1 MPRPTQNII
10 QLTIDGRECRAA
22 EGTMLVDAARANDIE
37 IPYFCYEPKLG
48 NPVGACRMCLVE
60 IEGIPKL
67 QTSCSTP
74 VKDGMVVH
82 TQTERVHHAQNAIVE
97 FLLVNHPLDCPVC
110 DKGGE
115 CPLQDITFGWGLGR
129 SRFIEPKRHFEKP
142 LALSP
147 LIAIDRERC
156 ILCYRCVRFSQEV
169 AEDYQLI
176 FTERAADT
184 FVGTHDGHPYVAP
197 FSGNIV
203 ELCPVGALTSR
214 PYRFR
219 ARPWDIEGAGG
230 ICTLCP
236 SQCNVEFTVR
246 DEKVMR
252 VRARDAPGAPAG
264 GGPVGH
270 PDVDDGWLCDK
281 GRFAYQAIHVDQRI
295 TQPLVRDGGS
305 LRPVS
310 WERALDAA
318 AGLARHKGAIGAL
331 VGGQATNEEGFL
343 IQRLMREALES
354 GDIDSGVGEAVP
366 AELTRAL
373 AAPAL
378 QATVPDIEF
387 AHTVLVVG
395 CEPLDDAPI
404 LDLRIRKGVRRRGVR
419 LAVAT
424 PRPSALD
431 PNAELVLRFGPGEEG
446 ALLSELDRALSSG
459 GAGVAGDVASLAE
472 LLRDGGE
479 DVVIL
484 WGERCLGADALRS
497 LLAVAQRLGL
507 ADREGAGLLEI
518 PAGANGR
525 GLREAGVVPGSG
537 PGYAELSHPGR
548 GARQIAQAVADG
560 GITALY
566 LFQTDPLRDQPDRA
580 LWEQAMHHA
589 GVVVA
594 HASVLTEGL
603 AEHANVIF
611 PAESHAEKEGTV
623 VHPDGR
629 LQRLRTAIAHPG
641 SVRAGWSVVAEL
653 AKRAGLDIGVLTSP
667 MAFKQLVAAVP
678 FYGELTLEEIG
689 GRGVRWQ
696 EREAASEFPTVDITA
711 GSIEPPLAGRV
722 PVTNGGLR
730 LGTYRSIW
738 AAPEVEISPAL
749 KFTVA
754 QQQVELAPED
764 AQRLG
769 IAPGDPVEV
778 SQNGTRLRGTVHVR
792 TGVPAG
798 TAFLADGIA
807 GDSANAFTEPVIE
820 VHKR

>member
-1 MPRPTQNII
+1 MPRPQENII
-10 QLTIDGRECRAA
+10 QLTIDGREVRAP
-22 EGTMLVDAARANDIE
+22 EGMMLVDAAKEGDVE
-37 IPYFCYEPKLG
+37 IPYFCYHAKLG
-48 NPVGACRMCLVE
+48 APVGACRMCLVE

-156 ILCYRCVRFSQEV
+156 ILCYRCVRFSQEIS
-169 AEDYQLI
+169 EDYQLI
-176 FTERAADT
+176 FTERGAHT
-184 FVGTHDGHPYVAP
+184 FVGTFDGHPYVAP
-197 FSGNIV
+197 FSGNII
-203 ELCPVGALTSR
+203 ELCPVGALTSQ

-219 ARPWDIEGAGG
+219 ARPWDIENATG

-252 VRARDAPGAPAG
+252 VLAREPKHEG
-264 GGPVGH
+264 
-270 PDVDDGWLCDK
+270 VDDGWLCDK
-281 GRFAYQAIHVDQRI
+281 GRFAYQAIHVDERI
-295 TQPLVRDGGS
+295 TQPMVRDGGS

-310 WERALDAA
+310 WDRALDVA
-318 AGLARHKGAIGAL
+318 AGLARHQGAVGTL

-343 IQRLMREALES
+343 IARLMREGLRS
-354 GDIDSGVGEAVP
+354 SDVDSRDGERLSP
-366 AELTRAL
+366 DLMRAL
-373 AAPAL
+373 AATSL
-378 QATVPDIEF
+378 QATVVDLEF
-387 AHTVLVVG
+387 AHTILMVG
-395 CEPLDDAPI
+395 CEPIDDAPI
-404 LDLRIRKGVRRRGVR
+404 FDLRIRKGVRRRGVK
-419 LAVAT
+419 LAIAT
-424 PRPSALD
+424 SRPSTLD
-431 PNAELVLRFGPGEEG
+431 PNARLSVRFPPRGEAEFLA
-446 ALLSELDRALSSG
+446 AL
-459 GAGVAGDVASLAE
+459 DVALAGGSDPGADSDSDVGRVAE

-479 DVVIL
+479 DIVIL
-484 WGERCLGADALRS
+484 WGERSLSEEALGT
-497 LLAVAQRLGL
+497 LLSI
-507 ADREGAGLLEI
+507 ADRLRLDGRDGAGLLEI

-525 GLREAGVVPGSG
+525 GLREAGAVPGTG
-537 PGYAELSHPGR
+537 PGYRDVAASEVTMPGR
-548 GARQIAQAVADG
+548 GGAEIARAVVDG
-560 GITALY
+560 EITALW
-566 LFQTDPLRDQPDRA
+566 LFQTDPIRDRSDRA
-580 LWEQAMHHA
+580 LWEQALHRA
-589 GVVVA
+589 GLVVA

-641 SVRAGWSVVAEL
+641 SVRAGWSVIAEI
-653 AKRAGLDIGVLTSP
+653 ARRAGLDTGVLTSP
-667 MAFKQLVAAVP
+667 MAFAQLVQAVP
-678 FYGELTLEEIG
+678 FYRGITLEAIA
-689 GRGVRWQ
+689 GRGVRWP
-696 EREAASEFPTVDITA
+696 ELEVASELPAPTSDVARPATA
-711 GSIEPPLAGRV
+711 GKPAS
-722 PVTNGGLR
+722 NGAPSNGALR

-754 QQQVELAPED
+754 RQQVELSPED
-764 AQRLG
+764 ARRLG
-769 IAPGDPVEV
+769 IGNGDAIDVA
-778 SQNGTRLRGTVHVR
+778 QNGTRLRGSAHVR
-792 TGVPAG
+792 SGVPAG
-798 TAFLADGIA
+798 TVFLADGIA
-807 GDSANAFTEPVIE
+807 DESANALTERVVE
-820 VHKR
+820 VSKP